1 MKVLKELSLIINKKK
16 VQNIEIIDGNI
27 LKQKSNKLNKFYH
40 GLISGQFQDDDDAAL
55 HIYGATPDD
64 ERYRQLKTRFRKRL
78 LNTLFLLEVKNP
90 SKPNYEKALIN
101 CQREWALVQILQLNK
116 AKESTV
122 KLAHHVLNIALQYHF
137 TLLII
142 ESARLLRKISAENGE
157 KKDFATYN
165 EYIHHYLP
173 RREAEIVSE
182 ELLQTVYQQYLLFGP
197 GTDRNQLE
205 EEMIEH
211 CARLLN
217 LSERFNTPQVNYHMF
232 LAWIMRYE
240 LQRDY
245 KNMLAVCDQTEKYL
259 NDQPYFTTVEKEAEV
274 LIKKL
279 SVYLHTGAFQK
290 SKAAIEKKLDGFEP
304 GAKYWFSI
312 LEVYLLTAI
321 HTENY
326 ISALAIFNQA
336 VGHPAFAQ
344 IPDQEA
350 QKWFSYEVY
359 LHYFIEIKQLNTTI
373 SYHRRPKKFHLDEF
387 LDHQYTFPKE
397 LVNLTVQ
404 LSCAQILFLFER
416 HNLRTIAE
424 KINHLRKYALP
435 QLKRKKNERT
445 LYFVRLLQQLIRTDF
460 QIDPLIYKSR
470 NLQRLQTTP
479 FHYRGRV
486 GELEILPYEKCWQR
500 IVLYL
505 SNS

>member
-1 MKVLKELSLIINKKK
+1 MKVLKELSSIINKKR
-16 VQNIEIIDGNI
+16 VNNIEIIDGNI
-27 LKQKSNKLNKFYH
+27 LKRKSNKLNKFYH

-55 HIYGATPDD
+55 HIYGATPND

-90 SKPNYEKALIN
+90 SHPNYDKALIN
-101 CQREWALVQILQLNK
+101 CQREWALVQILLLNK
-116 AKESTV
+116 AMESSA
-122 KLAHHVLNIALQYHF
+122 KIAQQVLNTALQYHF
-137 TLLII
+137 TPLII
-142 ESARLLRKISAENGE
+142 ESARLLRSMAAEKGE
-157 KKDFATYN
+157 KKEFATYN
-165 EYIHHYLP
+165 QYIHHYLP

-182 ELLQTVYQQYLLFGP
+182 ELMQTVYQKYLLFSP
-197 GTDRNQLE
+197 GTERNQPEDEIL
-205 EEMIEH
+205 EH
-211 CARLLN
+211 CAQLLN
-217 LSERFNTPQVNYHMF
+217 LSERFDAPLVNYHMF

-245 KNMLAVCDQTEKYL
+245 KNMLAVCDQTEKFL
-259 NDQPYFTTVEKEAEV
+259 HDHPHFSTDDKATQV
-274 LIKKL
+274 LIKKM
-279 SVYLHTGAFQK
+279 SVYLHTGAFQS
-290 SKAAIEKKLDGFEP
+290 SKAVIEKRLDALVP

-312 LEVYLLTAI
+312 LEFYLLTAI

-336 VGHPAFAQ
+336 TAHPAFAHMSK
-344 IPDQEA
+344 EESE
-350 QKWFSYEVY
+350 KWFTYEVY
-359 LHYFIEIKQLNTTI
+359 LHYFIEIKKLNTTI
-373 SYHRRPKKFHLDEF
+373 SYHRRPRKFELDEF
-387 LDHQYTFPKE
+387 LRHQYTFPKE

-404 LSCAQILFLFER
+404 LCCAQILFLFER
-416 HNLRTIAE
+416 HDLRTIAD

-435 QLKRKKNERT
+435 QLKRKRNERT

-479 FHYRGRV
+479 FQYKGRV

-500 IVLYL
+500 IVSYL
-505 SNS
+505 G